1 MEKRSISGKA
11 QTRNKW
17 LITLLVTLVPASP
30 KKMKEIF
37 EEEQRFK
44 DPLCNSDSADKNY
57 KKLNTQHYC
66 FSRMESIALETVPP
80 FCTTDHRFSVTLWC
94 KLIDGALY
102 SGTPWGFSQT
112 NTSEQAIF

>member
-1 MEKRSISGKA
+1 MVDHSAPNISSCFT
-11 QTRNKW
+11 QENERD
-17 LITLLVTLVPASP
+17 LLV
-30 KKMKEIF
+30 KK
-37 EEEQRFK
+37 EQRFK

-66 FSRMESIALETVPP
+66 FSRMESIALETVPS

-102 SGTPWGFSQT
+102 SGTQWGFSQT
-112 NTSEQAIF
+112 NTSGLSSDLLRCLSGQYL